1 MTRAYDPAVR
11 SRSVARVVAGLV
23 AGLVLLTAC
32 GGGDDAPAAPEPRVR
47 DELPAALDNGAAG
60 RNTFNRPDDVP
71 PSRACADRLRPT
83 KRSTVLRVLVDGP
96 RAPDGTLAFTSGVC
110 VYLPPGYA
118 DSGLRYP
125 VLYFL
130 HGGGGDAAD
139 PVAEG
144 RLRETMDE
152 IATEDPRDAAIVVMP
167 DGANG
172 QWYDSVDGTIRN
184 EEYVTDAVVDYV
196 DRSFRTIA
204 ARDGRA
210 VVGVS
215 NGGFGALLFAAKH
228 PDRFAAAG
236 GMSSNLD
243 GLTLFGLGPFEGEH
257 YRANHPLDLVQG
269 LRRTPVVLDIAT
281 RCTDPDPAARCG
293 TQTVDQAFVPANR
306 ALAAAL
312 REQPGRDA
320 PLDYAEVDG
329 AHQWSSW
336 TPQLRTHQLPFLV
349 RHLRDPHR

>member
-1 MTRAYDPAVR
+1 MPTIRTVR
-11 SRSVARVVAGLV
+11 SRLIVAVVAGL
-23 AGLVLLTAC
+23 LVLAAC
-32 GGGDDAPAAPEPRVR
+32 SSGDDGGGGGDAAAPEPRVR

-60 RNTFNRPDDVP
+60 RNTYNRADDVP
-71 PSRACADRLRPT
+71 PSRACADRLQPT

-96 RAPDGTLAFTSGVC
+96 RQPDGSLAFTSGVC

-118 DSGLRYP
+118 TSGLRYP
-125 VLYFL
+125 VIYLL

-139 PVAEG
+139 PIAEG
-144 RLRETMDE
+144 KLRETMDSLT
-152 IATEDPRDAAIVVMP
+152 AADPSDAAIVVMP

-210 VVGVS
+210 VTGVS

-228 PDRFAAAG
+228 PDEFAAAG

-243 GLTLFGLGPFEGEH
+243 GLTLFGLGPFESEH
-257 YRANHPLDLVQG
+257 YKANHPLDLVDG

-281 RCTDPDPAARCG
+281 RCTDPDPLALCA

-312 REQPGRDA
+312 RAQPDRRA
-320 PLDYAEVDG
+320 AFDYAEVDG
-329 AHQWSSW
+329 AHQWRSW
-336 TPQLRTHQLPFLV
+336 TPQLHDHQLPFLL
-349 RHLRDPHR
+349 RRLRDPEPR